1 MSNEVS
7 ELKAKVSFLEKKLL
21 ELTLICEEK
30 EKEISILDRYRV
42 KYNQLNQEN
51 LKNISSIE
59 SEHLRE
65 LSKIRAKLENIK
77 SSKINLWVVIHILII
92 ILLYL
97 ILPIPFSDF

>member
-1 MSNEVS
+1 MSNEVC
-7 ELKAKVSFLEKKLL
+7 ELKAKVSFLENKLL
-21 ELTLICEEK
+21 ELTSICEEK
-30 EKEISILDRYRV
+30 EKEISILDGYRV

-59 SEHLRE
+59 REHLRE

-97 ILPIPFSDF
+97 ILPIPFSKF